1 MTQELWGVWASTSGT
16 ITGRGPMAA
25 WAKVGTVDPQ
35 VFRGTEAQAV
45 KLAKEWMVG
54 AGPTVR
60 YEARA
65 V

>member
-1 MTQELWGVWASTSGT
+1 
-16 ITGRGPMAA
+16 MAA